1 MSKLL
6 RGNFTARTEVKS
18 EKTEENLSEKF
29 ERAALAQLGGSIAY
43 VSRKKFLW
51 DGDGN
56 DDKGRPVVGRAAQYD
71 AQNATPSGHS
81 KKPA

>member
-43 VSRKKFLW
+43 VSRKTFLW
-51 DGDGN
+51 NGE
-56 DDKGRPVVGRAAQYD
+56 DDAQGRPVVGRAAQYD
-71 AQNATPSGHS
+71 AQNATPPNGV
-81 KKPA
+81 KKSS

>member
-6 RGNFTARTEVKS
+6 RGNFTARNDVKTQ
-18 EKTEENLSEKF
+18 KTDEDLSERF

-56 DDKGRPVVGRAAQYD
+56 DEQARPVVGRAAQYD
-71 AQNATPSGHS
+71 LQNATPPSNS
-81 KKPA
+81 KKPI